1 MSPLLATCLCFG
13 AYLLAYR
20 FYARYLAR
28 RLFELDPARRKAIYC
43 ELQTLLSNDG
53 GALIPVFVNYVDAKL
68 SIVKGWEPHPAF
80 TLLAGEFF
88 ETAWLDT

>member
-1 MSPLLATCLCFG
+1 MTGVQTCALPI
-13 AYLLAYR
+13 
-20 FYARYLAR
+20 
-28 RLFELDPARRKAIYC
+28 FELDPARRKAIYC